1 MALIRCG
8 TSGGSGGSGNITELI
23 PTMTSNTTPNT
34 GECHAWAIYNSSYAA
49 FYAFDNKSNTIG
61 GNSSYQ
67 GHNWFAYKFATAPK
81 ADFAIFIPSVN
92 GTVYIDGSDDFVDW
106 QSMGNFT
113 ILSETQTVEAGKV
126 YYFPLSTNKTW
137 QTYRAYLSTS
147 GVGAGCYYFQLFKV
161 E

>member
-1 MALIRCG
+1 MLVKMVTLTGGGGG
-8 TSGGSGGSGNITELI
+8 TITELI

-34 GECHAWAIYNSSYAA
+34 GECHLWARESASYDA
-49 FYAFDNKSNTIG
+49 FKAFDNNSTIQAG
-61 GNSSYQ
+61 HSTHQ

-113 ILSETQTVEAGKV
+113 TLSETQTVEAGKV

-147 GVGAGCYYFQLFKV
+147 GTGAGCYYFQLFKV